1 MAPTPVSEFTTA
13 QVCQWLVAIGLG
25 SQQQVIQNFQSNG
38 VDGKLLLE
46 LTANDLT
53 SDLGLSNIQAKKVLL
68 ELDFM
73 KELGSSSSAE
83 GNPDAQAKIS
93 ELMGVIDV
101 LQAQNEAL
109 ERQVQELTTAHQ
121 QSAAAPATQQQKA
134 APSQSHHTAGAPVIR
149 GAGRGAARGALLG
162 AVGGAIA
169 GDAGKGAKIG
179 AAVGGTRGGLQG
191 IGQRRR
197 AGHGLL
203 R

>member
-1 MAPTPVSEFTTA
+1 MAPTPVGEFTTA

-53 SDLGLSNIQAKKVLL
+53 SDLGLSNIQAKKVML

-73 KELGSSSSAE
+73 KELGSSSAE
-83 GNPDAQAKIS
+83 GNPDAEAKIA
-93 ELMGVIDV
+93 ELMGVIEV

-109 ERQVQELTTAHQ
+109 EGQVQELTTAQ
-121 QSAAAPATQQQKA
+121 QPAAAPVTQQQKA